1 MELILKTDL
10 DVLNIEDDQAVEL
23 EGENARKLCDLINKE
38 IDLDGAEDDL
48 AEYMDMPDIVTAC
61 YPRADFR
68 DNRPK
73 GIAKLTVTRELT
85 DGEMES
91 LRKELYG
98 QFLDGWGEGFDT
110 NIFSVG
116 GYRVYVYFMI
126 ENM

>member
-1 MELILKTDL
+1 MELILKTVL

-23 EGENARKLCDLINKE
+23 EGEDARKLCDLINKE
-38 IDLDGAEDDL
+38 IDLDGEEDNL
-48 AEYMDMPDIVTAC
+48 AQYIYMPDLVTAC

-68 DNRPK
+68 DNQAK
-73 GIAKLTVTRELT
+73 SIVKLTVTRELT
-85 DGEMES
+85 DEEMES
-91 LRKELYG
+91 LQKHLYG